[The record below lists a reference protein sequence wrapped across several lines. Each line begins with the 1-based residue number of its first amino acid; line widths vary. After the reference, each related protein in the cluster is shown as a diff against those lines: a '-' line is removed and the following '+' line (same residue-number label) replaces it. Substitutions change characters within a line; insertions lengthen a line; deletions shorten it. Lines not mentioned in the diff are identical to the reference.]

1 MFEHGPA
8 AVTPESEFEL
18 KGDVDVHL
26 IRPGGAEFAPDQACI
41 TGTATDPLC
50 IIWNGVFDLCGLLG
64 PSDMVD
70 VPEFFAPA
78 GRKGWTVAKAGAEVW
93 VSFGFPLD
101 SPLSSEPLSVALQLK
116 GPCPDTECGLIP
128 GSDLVIPLDRY
139 SIHLRGKGG
148 VTHNAACHAA
158 FNQLLGGDTD
168 LVITAPTP

>member
-1 MFEHGPA
+1 MQADFFSSAIKLFQILGRYEMEKKLTVLFMFAMFVLVVGWAITPAQAHCSGDPNHNAKHKTDPCVGAIDDITVELSGGAFVFEHGPA

-78 GRKGWTVAKAGAEVW
+78 GRK
-93 VSFGFPLD
+93 
-101 SPLSSEPLSVALQLK
+101 
-116 GPCPDTECGLIP
+116 EC
-128 GSDLVIPLDRY
+128 V
-139 SIHLRGKGG
+139 LRH
-148 VTHNAACHAA
+148 V
-158 FNQLLGGDTD
+158 
-168 LVITAPTP
+168 